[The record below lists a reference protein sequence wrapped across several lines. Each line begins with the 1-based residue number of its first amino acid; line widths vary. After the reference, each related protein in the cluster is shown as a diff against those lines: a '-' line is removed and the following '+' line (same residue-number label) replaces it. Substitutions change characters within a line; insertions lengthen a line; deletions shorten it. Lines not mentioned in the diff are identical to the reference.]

1 MRDAATPPDDG
12 PDAHHATTP
21 TPQQRA
27 ANIRAN
33 AAEVWAR
40 VQEWRDSPN
49 WHDDETNRRRYQLTA
64 DTIAMLDAVPEPRTH
79 IEVSVLIDAIRPIL
93 TEWRPSRPGPEQ
105 AIYVAVERLQDAT
118 ATGNSDW

>member
-12 PDAHHATTP
+12 PDAHHPTTP

-33 AAEVWAR
+33 AAEVWER

-49 WHDDETNRRRYQLTA
+49 WHGNETNQRRYQLTA
-64 DTIAMLDAVPEPRTH
+64 NAINALDAVPDPRTH
-79 IEVSVLIDAIRPIL
+79 AEVSALISAVRPIL
-93 TEWRPSRPGPEQ
+93 AEWRPSRPGPEQ
-105 AIYVAVERLQDAT
+105 AIYAAIERLDHAAT
-118 ATGNSDW
+118 TDSTDQ